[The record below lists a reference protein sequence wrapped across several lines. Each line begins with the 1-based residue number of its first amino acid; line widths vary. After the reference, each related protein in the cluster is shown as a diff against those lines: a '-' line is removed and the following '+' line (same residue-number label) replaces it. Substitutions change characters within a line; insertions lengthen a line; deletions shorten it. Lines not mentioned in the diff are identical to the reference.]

1 MDRHTL
7 TARNLRRIA
16 KWEKEATLTLEA
28 KRHHDAAPD
37 LLAALLIAVQY
48 SESNMKQFD
57 LEPAAFPW
65 LDRARAAIAKATGRE

>member
-37 LLAALLIAVQY
+37 MLAALRLAADALNPAQSWSDQLASEAEAAV
-48 SESNMKQFD
+48 
-57 LEPAAFPW
+57 
-65 LDRARAAIAKATGRE
+65 RAAIAKATGNE